1 MKTLYT
7 ALFITFGALCLTQ
20 CKPAAEDR
28 VKMHENAKR
37 ISDSI
42 ARVVDGALEEVKI
55 DPASVP
61 AAKPAA
67 APADTAKK

>member
-1 MKTLYT
+1 MKILYT
-7 ALFITFGALCLTQ
+7 ALLVSFCVLSFTQ

-55 DPASVP
+55 DPGAQP
-61 AAKPAA
+61 AAKPAI
-67 APADTAKK
+67 ADTTKK

>member
-1 MKTLYT
+1 MKKVYILSV
-7 ALFITFGALCLTQ
+7 LSLGIVCFTQ

-42 ARVVDGALEEVKI
+42 ARVVDQALEEVKI
-55 DPASVP
+55 QPSATQP
-61 AAKPAA
+61 AAL
-67 APADTAKK
+67 PADTNKKAK

>member
-1 MKTLYT
+1 MKTPYII
-7 ALFITFGALCLTQ
+7 LFVSLGILSFTQ

-55 DPASVP
+55 DPNAQP
-61 AAKPAA
+61 AAKPAV
-67 APADTAKK
+67 ADTTKK

>member
-1 MKTLYT
+1 MKIPYT
-7 ALFITFGALCLTQ
+7 VLVLSLCVLCFTQ

-42 ARVVDGALEEVKI
+42 ARVVDGALDEVKI

-61 AAKPAA
+61 APKPAV
-67 APADTAKK
+67 APADTTKK

>member
-1 MKTLYT
+1 M
-7 ALFITFGALCLTQ
+7 FIFVGALCLTQ

-28 VKMHENAKR
+28 VKMHENARR

-55 DPASVP
+55 DPNAQP

-67 APADTAKK
+67 ADTTKK